1 MQNEAG
7 VQLGMLPILKA
18 RGKSCMKLP
27 DGSYSGHTLNRMCVS
42 CREHTEKDDP
52 SVTCC
57 LYHVLSN
64 EPDFKSQKSWLSE
77 TVEKYPGCRLIFYPK
92 FHCELNFIE
101 MVWAWAKA
109 HHRSTCTY
117 KYNDLKTGLPV
128 TFDELMPISFV
139 RKAFDHCLRFMH
151 GYRSGLVGP
160 VLEYICCEKIQEPS
174 SPLSCYK
181 FDEVA
186 NEFAEK
192 KAKKMTF
199 KHCK

>member
-1 MQNEAG
+1 
-7 VQLGMLPILKA
+7 
-18 RGKSCMKLP
+18 
-27 DGSYSGHTLNRMCVS
+27 MCVS
-42 CREHTEKDDP
+42 CRGHTEKDDP
-52 SVTCC
+52 SVTFC
-57 LYHVLSN
+57 LYHILSN
-64 EPDFKSQKSWLSE
+64 EPGFKSQKSWLSE
-77 TVEKYPGCRLIFYPK
+77 TVEKYPGCQLIFYPK

-117 KYNDLKTGLPV
+117 KYNDLKTGPLV

-160 VLEYICCEKIQEPS
+160 VLEYAVKKYKS
-174 SPLSCYK
+174 HRRLSPNIRL
-181 FDEVA
+181 DEIA
-186 NEFAEK
+186 SEFAEK

-199 KHCK
+199 KRCK

>member
-1 MQNEAG
+1 MIFFDVVAVTLVFSEAG
-7 VQLGMLPILKA
+7 VELGMLSILKA

-27 DGSYSGHTLNRMCVS
+27 DGSYFGQILNRICFS

-64 EPDFKSQKSWLSE
+64 EPDFKSQKLWLSE
-77 TVEKYPGCRLIFYPK
+77 TVEKYPGCQLLFYPK

-101 MVWAWAKA
+101 TVWAWAKA

-128 TFDELMPISFV
+128 TFDELMPIY
-139 RKAFDHCLRFMH
+139 CLRLKRTR
-151 GYRSGLVGP
+151 RSCP
-160 VLEYICCEKIQEPS
+160 WICYDKIQEPS
-174 SPLSCYK
+174 SPLSYCK
-181 FDEVA
+181 ARRDSEWICRKK
-186 NEFAEK
+186 AEK
-192 KAKKMTF
+192 DEF
-199 KHCK
+199 